1 MQTFNSM
8 IYRLLFVVF
17 CFISFAQL
25 KAQSQKKLYQ
35 SFAVQTATTVALE
48 LGDFPVEV
56 RETEGPSIFIE
67 GELSVTEIDEQLLSF
82 LVQKG
87 RYKLQANYNT
97 SCQEI
102 KLAWAKELST
112 LMKAGEVCEE
122 QIKFVLYLPKGLKIN
137 DSQTISASR

>member
-1 MQTFNSM
+1 MQALNFM

-35 SFAVQTATTVALE
+35 SFAVQAATTVAID
-48 LGDFPVEV
+48 LGNFPVEV

-87 RYKLQANYNT
+87 RYKLTADYNAA
-97 SCQEI
+97 CQEI

-122 QIKFVLYLPKGLKIN
+122 QIKFVVYLPKGLKIN